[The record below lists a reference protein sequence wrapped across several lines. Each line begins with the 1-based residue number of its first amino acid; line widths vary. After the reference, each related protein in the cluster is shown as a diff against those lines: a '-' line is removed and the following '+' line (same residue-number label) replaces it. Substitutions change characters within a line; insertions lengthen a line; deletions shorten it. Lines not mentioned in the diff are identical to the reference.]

1 MNSGFMRLEWRQ
13 MLRSRWLQLVGLL
26 FVFVFTAVMAIQQ
39 LALPASSGFSRQ
51 AAAMFNVQLFLLPLF
66 LLTIG
71 SMNIAG
77 DAESGWLQ
85 LLKTYPMKMRR
96 YISGK
101 YMALAG
107 AFLLIALL
115 SMGAVLAISGIAGDL
130 SGMGVYIVTSLLLI
144 FIFSALALLLGALA
158 KNRLHALAL
167 SLVFWASWLLLI
179 PYGLMAAGTVLA
191 GHTVKSLIIFNIH
204 MNPVEWVRFCFFLA
218 TGNGDALGPAFYG
231 LTGFYTEPLGVA
243 TAAAVTASWIVLPLA
258 FAAMALK
265 RRKRQT

>member
-1 MNSGFMRLEWRQ
+1 

-26 FVFVFTAVMAIQQ
+26 FVFVFAAVMTIQQ
-39 LALPASSGFSRQ
+39 LAVPPSAGFSRQ

-85 LLKTYPMKMRR
+85 LLKTYPMKMSR
-96 YISGK
+96 YIAGK
-101 YMALAG
+101 YLALAT
-107 AFLLIALL
+107 AFLLIVLLAL
-115 SMGAVLAISGIAGDL
+115 GAVLLLSGIAGPL
-130 SGMGVYIVTSLLLI
+130 AGMGVYFMSSMLLI
-144 FIFSALALLLGALA
+144 FIFAALALLIGAIA

-167 SLVFWASWLLLI
+167 SLVFWAAWLLLI
-179 PYGLMAAGTVLA
+179 PYGLMALGTYLA
-191 GHTVKSLIIFNIH
+191 GHLVKTFIIMNIH
-204 MNPVEWVRFCFFLA
+204 VNPVEWVRFCFFLA

-231 LTGFYTEPLGVA
+231 LTSFYTSPGGMLLAVLV
-243 TAAAVTASWIVLPLA
+243 TAAWIILPLA
-258 FAAMALK
+258 SAAFVLK

>member
-1 MNSGFMRLEWRQ
+1 MRLEWRQ

-26 FVFVFTAVMAIQQ
+26 FVFVFAAVMAIQQ
-39 LALPASSGFSRQ
+39 LAIPPSSGFSRQ

-77 DAESGWLQ
+77 DAESGWLH
-85 LLKTYPMKMRR
+85 LLKTYPMKMSR
-96 YISGK
+96 YIAGK

-107 AFLLIALL
+107 AFLLIVLL
-115 SMGAVLAISGIAGDL
+115 SMGAVLAISGIAGAL
-130 SGMGVYIVTSLLLI
+130 SGMGVYIVTALLLI
-144 FIFSALALLLGALA
+144 FIFSALALLLGSIA

-179 PYGLMAAGTVLA
+179 PYALMAIGTALA
-191 GHTVKSLIIFNIH
+191 GHVVKTFIIFNIH
-204 MNPVEWVRFCFFLA
+204 VNPVEWVRFCFFLA

-231 LTGFYTEPLGVA
+231 LTGFYTEPLGVV
-243 TAAAVTASWIVLPLA
+243 TAIAVTSLWIVLPLSV
-258 FAAMALK
+258 AAMVLK
-265 RRKRQT
+265 RRERQT